1 MCMPTAVP
9 PSPSFSKRRIAV
21 VTAIVS
27 LLLLLALFVTGF
39 KFNLQGGFYVNRM
52 ISSTINDV
60 LPSAHRKLL
69 RSPKKVNNPTRFWG
83 DTQKCTES
91 DILVNQ
97 GPGAPLPSG
106 IPTYT
111 VEITNACVSGCDIA
125 QIHMRCGWFSSARLI
140 DPQIFK
146 RLQFNDC
153 LVNGGRPLLNGQS
166 LTFQYANTY
175 SYPLAVSSMSCLE

>member
-1 MCMPTAVP
+1 M
-9 PSPSFSKRRIAV
+9 SYDF
-21 VTAIVS
+21 VS
-27 LLLLLALFVTGF
+27 VA
-39 KFNLQGGFYVNRM
+39 
-52 ISSTINDV
+52 
-60 LPSAHRKLL
+60 
-69 RSPKKVNNPTRFWG
+69 PKKVNNPTRFWG

-175 SYPLAVSSMSCLE
+175 SYPLAVSSMSCLDLWQAEDANETNALNERGHEPEGSQHLRLRERGVLL